1 MNLSSVL
8 NELMPYLIPVLC
20 ALVPMVGVFLMHDKG
35 SVVVTAKVQ
44 LANKGA
50 GLGLSYNWNPGNKC
64 IVIGFA
70 HVAVTIGFKF
80 GDYLIIPM
88 KQVQAAPA
96 PVVDAAAPPVV
107 QVAPVGTVTAEPA
120 VSPSVAPT
128 V

>member
-8 NELMPYLIPVLC
+8 NELMPYLIPVSC

-96 PVVDAAAPPVV
+96 PVV